1 MEEQTQT
8 LIEHISPKATKTRPL
23 LMTLL
28 AVVIIFAAAGGVY
41 LWQHNKVTGL
51 NSEVQNLHSQLSAK
65 ATPARPTLTNKT
77 FESLA
82 TFTYAPK
89 TGGLSLTLPKS
100 YGIIVNVDGNKGG
113 APGATFR
120 VASSANNNVFADA
133 VYQGVQVDAD
143 NTFTNLSQSVQAKE
157 SQLNEQST
165 ATRTYRVTDAT
176 VAGLP
181 AKLIKTDGLDEYQG
195 NVTIYLV
202 GSGSFLYIITANGN
216 QNSSFPM
223 LDAVLKGLTIKPV
236 TL

>member
-1 MEEQTQT
+1 
-8 LIEHISPKATKTRPL
+8 
-23 LMTLL
+23 
-28 AVVIIFAAAGGVY
+28 
-41 LWQHNKVTGL
+41 
-51 NSEVQNLHSQLSAK
+51 
-65 ATPARPTLTNKT
+65 
-77 FESLA
+77 
-82 TFTYAPK
+82 
-89 TGGLSLTLPKS
+89 
-100 YGIIVNVDGNKGG
+100 
-113 APGATFR
+113 
-120 VASSANNNVFADA
+120 
-133 VYQGVQVDAD
+133 VDAD